1 MMSRRPGSL
10 AVRLL
15 LAAALVTC
23 AACGAT
29 QTPAQ
34 KLAWERWNRCQFPS
48 VSVRDIASDGQIWL
62 EYRDPD
68 MAATVQECL
77 ARVAL
82 EQNQRFLIVKSPEG
96 LGSAGGPRLFGLPIK
111 LEVSIGDI
119 ATAVAALIALV
130 AALVALRQL
139 GTMSRQ
145 AWAEVLLTID
155 QRWEESKIPMSDIKA
170 DILKFESDVQAKYT
184 AGGPSQ
190 IELLAT
196 ELEGLRTTDLDRYRN
211 LFRLVALLE
220 TIGYAARKGYVSI
233 EDVEQLLGPS
243 ISEATRV
250 FRLHISR
257 TFKDDPRVYEHFRW
271 LAEEVER
278 RYRERAAR
286 EERQRLR
293 AGKQQPS
300 EVV

>member
-1 MMSRRPGSL
+1 MTARRHGNL
-10 AVRLL
+10 AARLL
-15 LAAALVTC
+15 LATALVTC

-34 KLAWERWNRCQFPS
+34 KLAWERWNRCQFPA
-48 VSVRDIASDGQIWL
+48 VSVRDIAADGQIWL

-82 EQNQRFLIVKSPEG
+82 EQNQRFLIVKPPES
-96 LGSAGGPRLFGLPIK
+96 LGSGGGPRLFGLPIK
-111 LEVSIGDI
+111 LEVSVGDI

-155 QRWEESKIPMSDIKA
+155 ERWEESKIPMSDIKA
-170 DILKFESDVQAKYT
+170 DILKFASDVQAKYK

-220 TIGYAARKGYVSI
+220 TMGYAARKGTSRFRMSSSCLDQASARQHECSACI
-233 EDVEQLLGPS
+233 SVEHSKTIPEFMNTS
-243 ISEATRV
+243 
-250 FRLHISR
+250 
-257 TFKDDPRVYEHFRW
+257 
-271 LAEEVER
+271 
-278 RYRERAAR
+278 
-286 EERQRLR
+286 
-293 AGKQQPS
+293 AG
-300 EVV
+300 

>member
-1 MMSRRPGSL
+1 MMSRRPGNL

-15 LAAALVTC
+15 LATALVTC

-34 KLAWERWNRCQFPS
+34 KLAWERWNRCQFPA

-82 EQNQRFLIVKSPEG
+82 EQNQRFLIVKPPEG
-96 LGSAGGPRLFGLPIK
+96 LGSAGGLRLFGLPIK
-111 LEVSIGDI
+111 LEVSVGDI

-155 QRWEESKIPMSDIKA
+155 ERWEESKMPMSDIKA
-170 DILKFESDVQAKYT
+170 DILKFASDVQAKHK

-220 TIGYAARKGYVSI
+220 TMGYAARKGYVSI

-278 RYRERAAR
+278 RYRERVAR
-286 EERQRLR
+286 EERKRLR

>member
-1 MMSRRPGSL
+1 MTARRHGNL
-10 AVRLL
+10 AARLL
-15 LAAALVTC
+15 LATALVTC

-34 KLAWERWNRCQFPS
+34 KLAWERWNRCQFPA
-48 VSVRDIASDGQIWL
+48 VSVRDIAADGQIWL
-62 EYRDPD
+62 EYRDPE

-82 EQNQRFLIVKSPEG
+82 EQNQRFLIVKPPES
-96 LGSAGGPRLFGLPIK
+96 LGSGGGPRLFGLPIK
-111 LEVSIGDI
+111 LEVSVGDI

-155 QRWEESKIPMSDIKA
+155 ERWEESKIPMSDIKA
-170 DILKFESDVQAKYT
+170 DILKFASDVQAKYK

-220 TIGYAARKGYVSI
+220 TMGYAARKGYVSI
-233 EDVEQLLGPS
+233 QDVEQLLGPS

-278 RYRERAAR
+278 RYRERVAR
-286 EERQRLR
+286 EERKRLR
-293 AGKQQPS
+293 AGKQPPS
-300 EVV
+300 EAV